1 MNALILWFVMGSM
14 PMFAQQKAATKAA
27 AKAPAKAAAKAAT
40 KTTQKGTSK
49 ASPVEE
55 AGGRVRQ
62 GGRGRD
68 ATRCPRRPTEDQM
81 KVYASL
87 FDRNLALKQKAAR
100 QDAEGRRL
108 EDLQRQ
114 IAAQREELLKLQRQ
128 LDEELTERELAEAKV
143 RAQRL
148 RKLVKIYEK
157 MQAASASR
165 AIQGMDRELVV
176 EMMLQMKP
184 KIAANMMNLLPGR
197 AAARLSEEI
206 SDRKKGLIESL
217 LEQVEETR

>member
-27 AKAPAKAAAKAAT
+27 VKAPAKAAAKAAT

-68 ATRCPRRPTEDQM
+68 AARCPRRPTEDQM

>member
-1 MNALILWFVMGSM
+1 M
-14 PMFAQQKAATKAA
+14 PKAVVWKIYNG
-27 AKAPAKAAAKAAT
+27 K
-40 KTTQKGTSK
+40 
-49 ASPVEE
+49 
-55 AGGRVRQ
+55 
-62 GGRGRD
+62 
-68 ATRCPRRPTEDQM
+68 
-81 KVYASL
+81 SL
-87 FDRNLALKQKAAR
+87 HS
-100 QDAEGRRL
+100 
-108 EDLQRQ
+108 
-114 IAAQREELLKLQRQ
+114 EELLKLQRQ

-206 SDRKKGLIESL
+206 SDRKRG
-217 LEQVEETR
+217 